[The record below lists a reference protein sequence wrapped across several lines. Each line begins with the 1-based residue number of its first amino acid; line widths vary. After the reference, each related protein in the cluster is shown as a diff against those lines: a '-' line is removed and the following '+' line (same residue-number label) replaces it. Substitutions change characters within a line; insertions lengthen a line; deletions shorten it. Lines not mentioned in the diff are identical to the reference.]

1 MADQHTVRAYDK
13 DLDLLERRIAEMGG
27 LAEKMVIDA
36 VDALA
41 SGDAALAH
49 QVVETDPR
57 LDLLQREI
65 EEQATLTIA
74 RRQPVAID
82 LREIIGA
89 IRVAGD
95 LERVGDL
102 AKNIAKRSLKI
113 GVESRVPRAIVG
125 IKHMNEFATELMK
138 DVLDAYAQRDVERA
152 LDVWERDVD
161 LDALEDLVF
170 RDLLTHMMEDPRNIT
185 FCAHLLF
192 CSKNIERI
200 GDHAT
205 NIAETVV
212 YLVTGSTL
220 PTERPHGR
228 QETDIEADAERSD
241 QMNQARKEIVR
252 PGAASAPRILIV
264 EDEADLSL
272 LLGYNLEAEGYV
284 VENVERGD
292 EAELRLAENAP
303 DLVILDWM
311 LPGVS
316 GLEICRRLRAR
327 ESTRTLPV
335 IMVTARGEEAERVRG
350 LSVGADDYVVKPFSV
365 PELMARVRALLAPQ
379 PARAD
384 RRASLCR
391 RSRSRP
397 GDAAGA
403 ARRARHPSRPDRV
416 PAARISPGKAGP
428 GVLARAIAGRRMG
441 PGGGDRRTHGR
452 RPCRAPAQGAVARP
466 RTRPDPNRPRNR
478 LRLRRNLR
486 QAVASRVR
494 TC

>member
-1 MADQHTVRAYDK
+1 VADQHTVRAYDK

-41 SGDAALAH
+41 AGDTALAQ

-65 EEQATLTIA
+65 EEQAIMTIA

-102 AKNIAKRSLKI
+102 AKNIARRSVKI

-125 IKHMNEFATELMK
+125 IKHMNDFATELMK

-161 LDALEDLVF
+161 LDALEDSVF

-205 NIAETVV
+205 NIAETVF
-212 YLVTGSTL
+212 YM
-220 PTERPHGR
+220 
-228 QETDIEADAERSD
+228 IEG
-241 QMNQARKEIVR
+241 QQ
-252 PGAASAPRILIV
+252 
-264 EDEADLSL
+264 
-272 LLGYNLEAEGYV
+272 
-284 VENVERGD
+284 
-292 EAELRLAENAP
+292 
-303 DLVILDWM
+303 ILDKRPKGDM
-311 LPGVS
+311 TTFATTVPG
-316 GLEICRRLRAR
+316 
-327 ESTRTLPV
+327 
-335 IMVTARGEEAERVRG
+335 
-350 LSVGADDYVVKPFSV
+350 
-365 PELMARVRALLAPQ
+365 
-379 PARAD
+379 
-384 RRASLCR
+384 
-391 RSRSRP
+391 
-397 GDAAGA
+397 
-403 ARRARHPSRPDRV
+403 
-416 PAARISPGKAGP
+416 
-428 GVLARAIAGRRMG
+428 
-441 PGGGDRRTHGR
+441 
-452 RPCRAPAQGAVARP
+452 
-466 RTRPDPNRPRNR
+466 N
-478 LRLRRNLR
+478 
-486 QAVASRVR
+486 
-494 TC
+494 